1 MIININKSTTLT
13 AIMFGVHA
21 GALLL
26 VVVIPIVFGLKV
38 GLAAL
43 IGASLWWQSRFGVW
57 ASVCEIR
64 LEEDGSCLRTF
75 NGEQR
80 RYRIARATAHA
91 GFVRLMLTRAGERT
105 CVQLVMCDAVEPET
119 YRALR
124 AQILQRR
131 LPVPDQ
137 ASA

>member
-1 MIININKSTTLT
+1 
-13 AIMFGVHA
+13 MFGVHA

-26 VVVIPIVFGLKV
+26 VVVLPIALGLKT
-38 GLAAL
+38 GLATL
-43 IGASLWWQSRFGVW
+43 ISASLWWQGRFGTW
-57 ASVCEIR
+57 ASECEIR

-80 RYRIARATAHA
+80 RYRIVRATNHV
-91 GFVRLMLTRAGERT
+91 GFVRLVLKRAGERT
-105 CVQLVMCDAVEPET
+105 YVLLVTSDAVELEV

-124 AQILQRR
+124 AQIVQRS

-137 ASA
+137 TPT